1 MSILEN
7 FDKKSLGLFFILYL
21 IVLFRYFIAN
31 NIPIQFDSRIII
43 LVVISFVFIILIGIS
58 VYFLAGAI
66 ERLFLFSSREESKHK
81 IFTDFDQN
89 VSLILFPI
97 FIVFFLLNLGNEL
110 RIYHLILTILLIIH
124 ISLLNIFAKKPKV
137 TRWMY
142 LNSVVITLLFF
153 YVLFG
158 NYRIFLISLLFLSLI
173 ILTILYYLKSNETF
187 FNEKLALNLDD
198 SILYIIFKTKF
209 AHTFSFFNSLKI
221 GSFTLIIIISI
232 IFFAWD
238 TILTKNKAS
247 DFITQKVLNITKIGS
262 FKEKLIIDNKLKN
275 EFIDKAKNINENN
288 FTLEAEII
296 WKNDNDVF
304 IKYNNTNRRIKKE
317 YILMSEY

>member
-43 LVVISFVFIILIGIS
+43 LVAISFIFLILIGIS

-66 ERLFLFSSREESKHK
+66 ERFFLFRSREESKHK

-97 FIVFFLLNLGNEL
+97 FLVFFLLNLGNEL
-110 RIYHLILTILLIIH
+110 KIYHFILIILLLIH
-124 ISLLNIFAKKPKV
+124 IILLPIFAKKVKI
-137 TRWMY
+137 TRWVY

-158 NYRIFLISLLFLSLI
+158 KHQIFLISLVFLSLI

-187 FNEKLALNLDD
+187 FNEKLELNLDD
-198 SILYIIFKTKF
+198 SILYIIFKTKY
-209 AHTFSFFNSLKI
+209 ASTHNFFNSFKI

-238 TILTKNKAS
+238 TIITKNKVS
-247 DFITQKVLNITKIGS
+247 DFITQKALYITKIGS

-275 EFIDKAKNINENN
+275 EFINEAKNINENN
-288 FTLEAEII
+288 FTLEVEII
-296 WKNDNDVF
+296 WENDNDVF
-304 IKYNNTNRRIKKE
+304 IKYNNTSRRIKKE
-317 YILMSEY
+317 HILMSEY